1 MVIDASVLASFL
13 RKESG
18 WEIIANYMKNVI
30 SVDLI
35 VKEVSNVL
43 WKDYYVRKSVDKNT
57 VFELYRLMKSL
68 LGVNILLEDE
78 EKYLDDAFEIATL
91 TGVSIYDALYIAQA
105 KKNKLPLITLDMK
118 QKEAAEK
125 VGVKV
130 IYPSNV
136 SIY

>member
-13 RKESG
+13 RKEVG
-18 WEIIANYMKNVI
+18 WEKLANYIKNVI
-30 SVDLI
+30 AVDLI

-43 WKDYYVRKSVDKNT
+43 WKDYYVRKSVDKGT

-68 LGVNILLEDE
+68 LGVNILLENE
-78 EKYLDDAFEIATL
+78 EKYLDDAFEIAIL
-91 TGVSIYDALYIAQA
+91 TGVSIYDSLYIAQA
-105 KKNKLPLITLDMK
+105 KKNKLPLVTLDMK

-130 IYPSNV
+130 IYPV
-136 SIY
+136 

>member
-1 MVIDASVLASFL
+1 VIVIDASVLASFL
-13 RKESG
+13 RKEPG
-18 WEIIANYMKNVI
+18 WEKLVNHIKNVI

-35 VKEVSNVL
+35 AKEISNVL
-43 WKDYYVRKSVDKNT
+43 WKDHYIRKSVDKGT

-68 LGVNILLEDE
+68 LGVNILLENE
-78 EKYLDDAFEIATL
+78 EKYLDDAFEIAIL

-125 VGVKV
+125 VGVEV
-130 IYPSNV
+130 IYPV
-136 SIY
+136 